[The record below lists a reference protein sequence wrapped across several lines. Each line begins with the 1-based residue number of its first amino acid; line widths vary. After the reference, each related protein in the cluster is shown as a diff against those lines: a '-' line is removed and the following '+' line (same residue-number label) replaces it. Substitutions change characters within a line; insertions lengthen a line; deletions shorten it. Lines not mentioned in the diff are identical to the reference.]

1 MNIYEGDAC
10 GIFVGHDNNTIN
22 GEVAITMM
30 VIFFYKSQ
38 IVNKTQGFFQIW
50 RLNSIL
56 QNQNCMWITLIE
68 LEQVILFHWTLV
80 L

>member
-38 IVNKTQGFFQIW
+38 IVNKTQGFFQI
-50 RLNSIL
+50 
-56 QNQNCMWITLIE
+56 
-68 LEQVILFHWTLV
+68 
-80 L
+80 